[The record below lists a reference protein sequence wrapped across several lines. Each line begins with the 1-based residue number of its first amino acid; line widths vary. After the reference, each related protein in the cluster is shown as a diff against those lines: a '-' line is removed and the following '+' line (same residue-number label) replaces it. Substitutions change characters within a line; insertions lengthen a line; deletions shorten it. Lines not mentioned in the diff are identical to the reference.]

1 LSKNQLVCVTG
12 SKNVPDRVPGCHCG
26 GITSFGGIVPGPP
39 AGVGDV
45 AGFEGVPPVITR
57 VDVLNPRLLE
67 LLLDENPPDEL
78 VEETPD
84 DMENA
89 AQNPTVI
96 RRIQKITPRI

>member
-1 LSKNQLVCVTG
+1 M
-12 SKNVPDRVPGCHCG
+12 
-26 GITSFGGIVPGPP
+26 
-39 AGVGDV
+39 GDV

-57 VDVLNPRLLE
+57 VEVLNPRLLE

-89 AQNPTVI
+89 EQIPTVL
-96 RRIQKITPRI
+96 RRTQKINPRILINGIVFIENHLLSIQLMNIIVPA